1 MTMFHSVQNGRA
13 VQIDDTVSWHD
24 PLLLKAPNA
33 YRLLIAHIIVTIVL
47 ATLVIAEAW
56 LFVSPVAP
64 HTNPA

>member
-13 VQIDDTVSWHD
+13 VQADDAAWRHD
-24 PLLLKAPNA
+24 PLLLEVSNA
-33 YRLLIAHIIVTIVL
+33 YRRLIAHVIVTIVL

-56 LFVSPVAP
+56 LFISPAAP